1 MSKLIT
7 RGIATATGLM
17 APVLA
22 FAQSDY
28 YDDYY
33 YNDYDYNAYAYDSG
47 ASTALGFG
55 MIALFGIMAL
65 VGFAFL
71 IFQIWMIVDCMKRQF
86 EQRTVWLVI
95 LIAGVFFGFGWIA
108 SLIYFFMVK
117 HKNVGAVKPAGGS
130 MPPAAK

>member
-1 MSKLIT
+1 M
-7 RGIATATGLM
+7 ATGLM
-17 APVLA
+17 APVLT
-22 FAQSDY
+22 FAQTDY
-28 YDDYY
+28 YNDYYYNDYY
-33 YNDYDYNAYAYDSG
+33 YNDYDYAYDSG

-55 MIALFGIMAL
+55 MIALFGVMAL

-108 SLIYFFMVK
+108 SIIYFFMVK
-117 HKNVGAVKPAGGS
+117 HKNVGAAKPAGGS

>member
-22 FAQSDY
+22 FAQTDY

-33 YNDYDYNAYAYDSG
+33 YNDYYYNDYAYDSG

-55 MIALFGIMAL
+55 MIALFGVMAL